1 MLLDGSKHN
10 YSITFTKEQIP
21 PAKNFWSWT
30 MYKLPQRW
38 LVDNPIDRY
47 SIGSSTPG
55 LQTATDGS
63 ITIQFQAKSPGK
75 DKESNWLPAPEG
87 PFWLVLRTYGPGEA
101 IQNGTWKV
109 PPVKQSD

>member
-1 MLLDGSKHN
+1 VGLFGNVKKVSVYFAVQKDDKGVLLDGSKHN
-10 YSITFTKEQIP
+10 
-21 PAKNFWSWT
+21 
-30 MYKLPQRW
+30 
-38 LVDNPIDRY
+38 Y

-55 LQTATDGS
+55 LQTAAEGS
-63 ITIQFQAKSPGK
+63 ITIHFQAKSPGK

-101 IQNGTWKV
+101 IQHGTWKV